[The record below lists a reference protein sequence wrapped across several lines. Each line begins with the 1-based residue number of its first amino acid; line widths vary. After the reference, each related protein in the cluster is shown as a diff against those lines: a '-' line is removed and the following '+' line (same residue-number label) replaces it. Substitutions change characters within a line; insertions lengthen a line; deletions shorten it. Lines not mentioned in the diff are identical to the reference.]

1 MLRDEQQR
9 NLDDLERWLKAV
21 EREDFP
27 ESFPAQSN
35 IVWETHL
42 PMLYLLEEKEFNRAH
57 SFVMERHALKKQAE
71 KDANQPRKERA
82 NQLEKPVRDLFNRA
96 HSFVMER
103 HALKKQAEKDANQP
117 RKERANQLEKPVRD
131 LFNRAHS
138 FVMERHTP
146 RKQAEKDANQPL
158 AVYGPQG
165 RRLTDSPKR
174 QKWRTQA
181 DFSR

>member
-103 HALKKQAEKDANQP
+103 H
-117 RKERANQLEKPVRD
+117 
-131 LFNRAHS
+131 
-138 FVMERHTP
+138 TP

>member
-57 SFVMERHALKKQAE
+57 SFVMERH
-71 KDANQPRKERA
+71 
-82 NQLEKPVRDLFNRA
+82 
-96 HSFVMER
+96 
-103 HALKKQAEKDANQP
+103 
-117 RKERANQLEKPVRD
+117 
-131 LFNRAHS
+131 
-138 FVMERHTP
+138 TP